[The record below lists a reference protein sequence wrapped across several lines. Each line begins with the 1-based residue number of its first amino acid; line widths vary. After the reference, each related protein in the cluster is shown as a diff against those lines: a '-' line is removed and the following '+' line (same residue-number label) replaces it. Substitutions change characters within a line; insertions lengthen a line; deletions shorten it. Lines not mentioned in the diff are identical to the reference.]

1 MKVFFLLL
9 AIFATAS
16 GQEYYSDEH
25 ANSEMSDNIQ
35 RKQFDFQSIFDQV
48 VGEIKNALSGM
59 LQGEASRSSRNL
71 ITQKRAAEIIQKV
84 KDMITEY
91 IKTDYPGWKEVGQKN
106 IIY

>member
-9 AIFATAS
+9 ASFATAS

-25 ANSEMSDNIQ
+25 SEMSDNIQ

-59 LQGEASRSSRNL
+59 LQGEASRRTL
-71 ITQKRAAEIIQKV
+71 LKK
-84 KDMITEY
+84 
-91 IKTDYPGWKEVGQKN
+91 GQRKLFKKLK
-106 IIY
+106 I